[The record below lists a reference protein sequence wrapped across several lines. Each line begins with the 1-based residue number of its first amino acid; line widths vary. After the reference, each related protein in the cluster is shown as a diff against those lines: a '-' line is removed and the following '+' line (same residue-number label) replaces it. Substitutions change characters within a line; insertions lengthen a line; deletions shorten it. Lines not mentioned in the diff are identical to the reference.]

1 MASDYEG
8 KTVIQLKGM
17 CREKGLPVSGTK
29 KVLINRLTKADESPE
44 TTPPSSQII
53 RQVEPKKKTIEIQ
66 CLKCQ
71 TILRVPADY
80 EGMISCPS
88 CSTKQSIRGS
98 GTDETSP
105 QIESNTHLRNDEFAF
120 GLTKQQFS
128 IGMMLV
134 GVGVILLGIWLALME
149 WNLWFSC
156 ESWFGAAVGG
166 GDYDSMGCGQGTF
179 FPTMFT
185 SCCLLVPLG
194 FFLATYGYNLIQ
206 TPAVTP
212 QVHYGAVEYSAP
224 TTSTPVPT
232 VNIQPNAQP
241 QAKGSPLGEAIQAT
255 AVGLSVGVV
264 SVMTIIGIIIAL
276 IFLLFI
282 MIVASY

>member
-17 CREKGLPVSGTK
+17 CRENGLPVSGTK
-29 KVLINRLTKADESPE
+29 KVLIDRLTKADESLE

-53 RQVEPKKKTIEIQ
+53 RQVVPKKKIIEIQ
-66 CLKCQ
+66 CLECQ

-88 CSTKQSIRGS
+88 CLTKQSALRP
-98 GTDETSP
+98 GTDDTSP
-105 QIESNTHLRNDEFAF
+105 QIKSNTHLGNEEFAF

-134 GVGVILLGIWLALME
+134 GVGVILFGIWLALME

-156 ESWFGAAVGG
+156 ESWFGAAVSG

-212 QVHYGAVEYSAP
+212 QVHYGAVEYPAP
-224 TTSTPVPT
+224 TTSTPLPT
-232 VNIQPNAQP
+232 VNVQPHAQP
-241 QAKGSPLGEAIQAT
+241 QVKGSPLGGAIQAT
-255 AVGLSVGVV
+255 AVGLSVGVA

-282 MIVASY
+282 MIVATY

>member
-29 KVLINRLTKADESPE
+29 KVLIERLTKADESLE
-44 TTPPSSQII
+44 TTPPPTQINDD
-53 RQVEPKKKTIEIQ
+53 VVPKKQSIEIQ
-66 CLKCQ
+66 CLECP

-88 CSTKQSIRGS
+88 CSTKQSVLRS

-105 QIESNTHLRNDEFAF
+105 QSESNAHLRNEEFLF

-134 GVGVILLGIWLALME
+134 GVGVMLFGIWLAIME

-156 ESWFGAAVGG
+156 ESWFGVAVSG
-166 GDYDSMGCGQGTF
+166 GDYDAMGCGQGTF

-194 FFLATYGYNLIQ
+194 FFLASYGYNLIQ

-212 QVHYGAVEYSAP
+212 QVHSGAVEYPAP
-224 TTSTPVPT
+224 TINTPAPT
-232 VNIQPNAQP
+232 LNVQPHQQPRAQ
-241 QAKGSPLGEAIQAT
+241 GSPLGEAIQAT
-255 AVGLSVGVV
+255 AVGLSVGVA

-276 IFLLFI
+276 IFLLLI
-282 MIVASY
+282 IIIATY

>member
-1 MASDYEG
+1 MASEYEG

-17 CREKGLPVSGTK
+17 CRENGLPVSGTK
-29 KVLINRLTKADESPE
+29 KVLIDRLTKADESLE
-44 TTPPSSQII
+44 TTPPPTQII
-53 RQVEPKKKTIEIQ
+53 RQVVPKKKTIEIQ
-66 CLKCQ
+66 CLECP

-88 CSTKQSIRGS
+88 CSTKQSVLRP

-105 QIESNTHLRNDEFAF
+105 QIESNTHLRNEESAF

-134 GVGVILLGIWLALME
+134 GVGVMLFGIWLALME
-149 WNLWFSC
+149 WNLWFSG
-156 ESWFGAAVGG
+156 ESWFGAAVSG
-166 GDYDSMGCGQGTF
+166 GDYDSMGCGQDTF

-206 TPAVTP
+206 TPVVTP
-212 QVHYGAVEYSAP
+212 QAHYGAVESPAP

-232 VNIQPNAQP
+232 MNIQPHVQP
-241 QAKGSPLGEAIQAT
+241 QVKGSPLGEAIQAT
-255 AVGLSVGVV
+255 AVGLSVGVA
-264 SVMTIIGIIIAL
+264 SVMTIIGIIVAL
-276 IFLLFI
+276 IILLFI
-282 MIVASY
+282 IIVASY

>member
-17 CREKGLPVSGTK
+17 CRENGLPVSGTK
-29 KVLINRLTKADESPE
+29 KVLIDRLTKADESHKA
-44 TTPPSSQII
+44 TPPSSQII
-53 RQVEPKKKTIEIQ
+53 RQVVPKKKTIEIQ

-88 CSTKQSIRGS
+88 CLTKQSVLRP
-98 GTDETSP
+98 GTDDTSP
-105 QIESNTHLRNDEFAF
+105 QIESNTHLRNEEFTF

-128 IGMMLV
+128 IGMMIV

-206 TPAVTP
+206 NPAVTP
-212 QVHYGAVEYSAP
+212 QVHYGAVEYPSP
-224 TTSTPVPT
+224 TASTPLPT
-232 VNIQPNAQP
+232 VNVQPHAQP
-241 QAKGSPLGEAIQAT
+241 QVKGSPLGEAIQAT

-264 SVMTIIGIIIAL
+264 SVITIIGIIIAL

-282 MIVASY
+282 MIAATY